1 MISHAWLQKRTYTDK
16 DLDWLFTDPIYSS
29 SKDKTTNS
37 LKIFSDSRPVGVRLL
52 FHVTFLESCLQR
64 NEIRSGKKLI
74 TC

>member
-37 LKIFSDSRPVGVRLL
+37 LKIFSDSRPVGVQLL
-52 FHVTFLESCLQR
+52 FHVTFWNLVYKEMKFDRGR
-64 NEIRSGKKLI
+64 N
-74 TC
+74 